1 MAKDL
6 TLSLEDRP
14 GTLAKMGETL
24 GEAGINIEG
33 VCGVAVEGKG
43 LIHILV
49 EEPEKAR
56 QVLEANGIE
65 VIGESDV
72 LVVDGEDRPGVLG
85 SITRRLASGDVNIHL
100 VYLATSTRLVLGV
113 DDLEKARGILKS
125 D

>member
-1 MAKDL
+1 MARDL

-14 GTLAKMGETL
+14 GSLAKMGETL
-24 GEAGINIEG
+24 GAAGINIEG
-33 VCGVAVEGKG
+33 VCGVSVEGKG

-65 VIGESDV
+65 VTKELDV

-85 SITRRLASGDVNIHL
+85 NIARRLATGDVNIHL
-100 VYLATSTRLVLGV
+100 AYLATSTRLVLGV
-113 DDLEKARGILKS
+113 DDLEKARVILTTE
-125 D
+125 